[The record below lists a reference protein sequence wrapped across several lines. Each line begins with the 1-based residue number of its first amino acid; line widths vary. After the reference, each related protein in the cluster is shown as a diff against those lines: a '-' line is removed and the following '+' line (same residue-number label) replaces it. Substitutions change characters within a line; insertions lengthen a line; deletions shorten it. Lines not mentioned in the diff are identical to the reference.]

1 MHTIGRTL
9 HSELDSGRKWK
20 IKETEVHACAVVVG
34 TRDHCVI
41 WTDRQQTRVIQSGA
55 VGNRTE
61 WRIDKLEVKKSI
73 NSSMKRWPKMQG
85 NVPRC
90 WRA

>member
-9 HSELDSGRKWK
+9 HSELHSGRKWK

-41 WTDRQQTRVIQSGA
+41 WTD
-55 VGNRTE
+55 NRRE
-61 WRIDKLEVKKSI
+61 LSKVAR
-73 NSSMKRWPKMQG
+73 
-85 NVPRC
+85 
-90 WRA
+90 